1 MADSSNR
8 TLVCSI
14 VFLDIVGYS
23 KRSVD
28 EQLRSKQ
35 AFNEIVGRALKGIA
49 ARDRIVLDTG
59 DGAAITFLGDPEEA
73 LLIAMEMREAMVANG
88 ALPTRMGINLGPVR
102 LIKDINNQLNIIG
115 DGINVA
121 QRVMGF
127 AETGQL
133 LVSRSFHEVVSCLSP
148 EYANLFLHV
157 GARTDKHVREH
168 DVYAVS
174 AGALPALAPRPS
186 AASAATQRLHAT
198 LTGPG
203 MFGLRRMTLL
213 LAPLFFAMAWG
224 ATTLVQN
231 KLRADAEAIQPPAAL
246 PAKPGA
252 RTAAPGAKP
261 PAVSA
266 AAAGTK
272 SPVAPAKSAQA
283 PTSASQPKG
292 AATTPAA
299 AGSTGK
305 VEFLLIPH
313 GEVVI
318 DGRNLGYSPPL
329 QSVDLPAGDH
339 TIEFRYSTFRPHVER
354 VTVRPGESMRIVHRF
369 KG

>member
-8 TLVCSI
+8 TLVCSV

-35 AFNEIVGRALKGIA
+35 AFNEIVGRALKPVA

-73 LLIAMEMREAMVANG
+73 LLIAMEMREAMVADG
-88 ALPTRMGINLGPVR
+88 SLPTRMGINLGPVR

-148 EYANLFLHV
+148 DYGGLFLDV

-174 AGALPALAPRPS
+174 TRTRLPRAPAKRVEGTTQRVHAALA
-186 AASAATQRLHAT
+186 AS
-198 LTGPG
+198 GPLG
-203 MFGLRRMTLL
+203 MRRITYL
-213 LAPLFFAMAWG
+213 LAPLVFALAWA
-224 ATTLVQN
+224 ATATVQTRM
-231 KLRADAEAIQPPAAL
+231 RASSDAIQPPPAL
-246 PAKPGA
+246 PSKPAAA
-252 RTAAPGAKP
+252 RTPSAPKQAVGVAPVPAAKAAPG
-261 PAVSA
+261 
-266 AAAGTK
+266 
-272 SPVAPAKSAQA
+272 
-283 PTSASQPKG
+283 QPK
-292 AATTPAA
+292 TTPATA
-299 AGSTGK
+299 TGTGTGK

-313 GEVVI
+313 GEIWI
-318 DGRNLGYSPPL
+318 DGRNQGLSPPL
-329 QSVDLPAGDH
+329 QSVDLPAGEH
-339 TIEFRYSTFRPHVER
+339 VIEFRYSTAQPYIER
-354 VTVRPGESMRIVHRF
+354 VTVKPGTSMRMVHRF

>member
-8 TLVCSI
+8 TLVCSV

-35 AFNEIVGRALKGIA
+35 AFNDIVGRALKPVA

-73 LLIAMEMREAMVANG
+73 LLIAMEMREAMVADG
-88 ALPTRMGINLGPVR
+88 SLPTRMGINLGPVR

-148 EYANLFLHV
+148 DYGGLFLHV

-174 AGALPALAPRPS
+174 TAARPVRPPRKSP
-186 AASAATQRLHAT
+186 ASAATQRMHAT
-198 LTGPG
+198 LMAPGPLG
-203 MFGLRRMTLL
+203 VRRLTYLL
-213 LAPLFFAMAWG
+213 TPLLFAIAWSTTMA
-224 ATTLVQN
+224 VQN
-231 KLRADAEAIQPPAAL
+231 KYRSDAASIQPPPAL
-246 PAKPGA
+246 P
-252 RTAAPGAKP
+252 
-261 PAVSA
+261 
-266 AAAGTK
+266 TK
-272 SPVAPAKSAQA
+272 PVARQASATVKSTQ
-283 PTSASQPKG
+283 PTSAVPASAPKG
-292 AATTPAA
+292 V
-299 AGSTGK
+299 AGTGK
-305 VEFLLIPH
+305 LEFLLIPH
-313 GEVVI
+313 GEVWV
-318 DGRNLGYSPPL
+318 DGRNLGFSPPL
-329 QSVDLPAGDH
+329 QGVDLPSGEH
-339 TIEFRYSTFRPHVER
+339 LIEFRYSTFRPYSER
-354 VTVRPGESMRIVHRF
+354 VTVKPGTSMRMVHRF